1 MANGTG
7 ARPGG
12 ETHACLIDMAPTIL
26 YLLGLPVPDDMD
38 GRVIEEIIDPAVL
51 AANPI
56 TMLDTTGSTSTT
68 GGGLT
73 DDEEEEL
80 RARLE
85 GLGYL

>member
-1 MANGTG
+1 MANGNG
-7 ARPGG
+7 ARTGG
-12 ETHACLIDMAPTIL
+12 KTHACLIDMAPTIL

-51 AANPI
+51 AAMPI
-56 TMLDTTGSTSTT
+56 TTLDTAGMAGTT

-73 DDEEEEL
+73 DAEEEEL